1 MSWWDVVY
9 GKILVGD
16 KFLTP
21 GYGIDGGNK
30 RKPFKVI
37 KKLTD
42 KIDILSGDYS
52 IPISKECFDIIERAF
67 ANDPTLWLRVAAI
80 KECRA
85 LPGSADELIKK
96 GTGSNLARANYICS
110 MLEYYGL
117 VRYTMNGKRK
127 VIVLPR

>member
-9 GKILVGD
+9 ERIAIGD
-16 KFLTP
+16 EFLTP

-37 KKLTD
+37 GKFQD
-42 KIDILSGDYS
+42 KIKIRSGDYP
-52 IPISKECFDIIERAF
+52 IPLDKECFEIIESAF
-67 ANDPTLWLRVAAI
+67 RNNPTLWLRVAAI
-80 KECRA
+80 KECDA

-110 MLEYYGL
+110 ILESYGL
-117 VRYTMNGKRK
+117 VRYRMEGKRK
-127 VIVLPR
+127 GIVLIG